1 MSGHHIVPFKINLI
15 TFLTLVFL
23 TVLTA
28 LTAHYVDLGW
38 FNLPLA
44 MIIASAKAI
53 VVALWFMHLKY
64 DTKVNRAIVL
74 STLAFLGLFVGFSA
88 IDIFTR

>member
-1 MSGHHIVPFKINLI
+1 MSGHIVPFKTNLK
-15 TFLTLVFL
+15 TFIALVFL
-23 TVLTA
+23 TVITA

-64 DTKVNRAIVL
+64 DTVVNRSIIL
-74 STLAFLGLFVGFSA
+74 STLAFLGLLVAFSA
-88 IDIFTR
+88 IDIFTRA